1 MKKKMLVLL
10 CSIVLLASLGAC
22 APMAQQGGDY
32 GHGRYNTQKGAVAGA
47 ATGALAGQVIGR
59 DTKST
64 LIGMGVGTLIG
75 VLAGN
80 AIDQHNVATR
90 EAARTG
96 GRVVYLDG
104 RGGMVEATPI
114 GPVNQRTN
122 CRKVRKTIW
131 KDGKLVG
138 SETEEICE
146 AEKTEPHYL
155 NN

>member
-22 APMAQQGGDY
+22 APMAQQGGGY
-32 GHGRYNTQKGAVAGA
+32 GHSRYNAQKGALGGA
-47 ATGALAGQVIGR
+47 AAGALAGQAIGR
-59 DTKST
+59 DTEST
-64 LIGMGVGTLIG
+64 LIGAGVGALIG
-75 VLAGN
+75 ALAGN
-80 AIDQHNVATR
+80 AVDQHNVAAR

-131 KDGKLVG
+131 KDGKVVG

-146 AEKTEPHYL
+146 ATKIESHYM
-155 NN
+155 N

>member
-1 MKKKMLVLL
+1 MRKILIAL
-10 CSIVLLASLGAC
+10 CGIVLLAGLGAC
-22 APMAQQGGDY
+22 APIDPD
-32 GHGRYNTQKGAVAGA
+32 RYNTQKGALGGA
-47 ATGALAGQVIGR
+47 AAGALAGQAIGR
-59 DTKST
+59 DTEST
-64 LIGMGVGTLIG
+64 LIGAGVGALIG
-75 VLAGN
+75 ALAGN
-80 AIDQHNVATR
+80 AVDQHNVAVR
-90 EAARTG
+90 QAARTG